1 MLVNIANQLKK
12 RLSTVSVYKVD
23 GLFENFCQVAVGD
36 PQRLHKVQ
44 FQKKDNRKCL
54 EEANLETE
62 IRLVTSCGWGRED
75 VGSDC

>member
-1 MLVNIANQLKK
+1 MA
-12 RLSTVSVYKVD
+12 
-23 GLFENFCQVAVGD
+23 VAD

-54 EEANLETE
+54 EEANLDTE

-75 VGSDC
+75 VGHDC